1 MNIPCRVVLKSWGEM
16 ERLRRLSFH
25 EEEDMGKENKQVEGR
40 SGGLRRGVE
49 FEWSFDVSAGNASKY

>member
-25 EEEDMGKENKQVEGR
+25 EEEDMGRENKQVDGR

-49 FEWSFDVSAGNASKY
+49 FASKY